1 MTMNREDSI
10 VWKEPRE
17 KGLSRRSLIR
27 VGASAVVGAGLL
39 RSKKAFA
46 DDDGEHAACALANPI
61 PGGVTPFKPFGVV
74 VHHNPLS
81 PANRLAVANINDP
94 SQITDF
100 DGFVGLTH
108 IRGGGMR
115 ECRGSRGSLRM
126 PSAWNASRVLAPVA
140 ESVPTHRQGPLE
152 YRTAGRRVPRSFP
165 KVGVVLLV

>member
-27 VGASAVVGAGLL
+27 VGASAVVGPGLL

-74 VHHNPLS
+74 VHLNPLS
-81 PANRLAVANINDP
+81 PANRLVVP
-94 SQITDF
+94 HLTD
-100 DGFVGLTH
+100 
-108 IRGGGMR
+108 
-115 ECRGSRGSLRM
+115 M
-126 PSAWNASRVLAPVA
+126 PETTASHGYTL
-140 ESVPTHRQGPLE
+140 
-152 YRTAGRRVPRSFP
+152 
-165 KVGVVLLV
+165 